1 MLKAMGAVTAAAS
14 LSSSLRANTRAKPN
28 VVFILADDM
37 GYGDLSCLNENSQI
51 PTPNI
56 DRIAHGGIYFTDA
69 HSPSAL
75 CTPTRYGILTGRYC
89 WRTRIK
95 RGVAWGYSR
104 HLIEPERMTVAS
116 LLKRHG
122 YNTACVGKWHL
133 GMDMPTKDGRG
144 IQEPDSVVDL
154 RSYRRDIDWRGTI
167 ENGPVAVGFD
177 HFYGISASLDMHPY
191 IWIDD
196 DRFVG
201 ECTTEQDLLFIT
213 RDNRPER
220 YRAAQNTGPSH
231 EDFVAEDV
239 LPEITRKTVHYIE
252 AQSPDQPFFTCM
264 SLTAPHIPI
273 VPSREYQGRSELGP
287 YGDFCIQV
295 DDSIGA
301 VLDALERKGLADNT
315 LVIFTAD
322 NGCAPY
328 IGVEDMIEQGHYPS
342 YIYRGYKSDIYEGG
356 HRIPFLARW
365 PGRIKAGSSSHET
378 ICLSDLLA
386 TCASIVGEKLPRD
399 AGEDSYDILPALL
412 GE

>member
-1 MLKAMGAVTAAAS
+1 
-14 LSSSLRANTRAKPN
+14 
-28 VVFILADDM
+28 M

-56 DRIAHGGIYFTDA
+56 DRIAHGGTYFTDA

-104 HLIEPERMTVAS
+104 HLIEPERVTVAS

-122 YNTACVGKWHL
+122 YNTACIGKWHL

-220 YRAAQNTGPSH
+220 YRAAQNAGPSH
-231 EDFVAEDV
+231 KDFVAEDV
-239 LPEITRKTVHYIE
+239 LPEITRATVQYIE
-252 AQSPDQPFFTCM
+252 AQSPDKPFFTCM
-264 SLTAPHIPI
+264 SPL
-273 VPSREYQGRSELGP
+273 R
-287 YGDFCIQV
+287 
-295 DDSIGA
+295 
-301 VLDALERKGLADNT
+301 
-315 LVIFTAD
+315 
-322 NGCAPY
+322 
-328 IGVEDMIEQGHYPS
+328 
-342 YIYRGYKSDIYEGG
+342 
-356 HRIPFLARW
+356 
-365 PGRIKAGSSSHET
+365 
-378 ICLSDLLA
+378 
-386 TCASIVGEKLPRD
+386 
-399 AGEDSYDILPALL
+399 
-412 GE
+412 